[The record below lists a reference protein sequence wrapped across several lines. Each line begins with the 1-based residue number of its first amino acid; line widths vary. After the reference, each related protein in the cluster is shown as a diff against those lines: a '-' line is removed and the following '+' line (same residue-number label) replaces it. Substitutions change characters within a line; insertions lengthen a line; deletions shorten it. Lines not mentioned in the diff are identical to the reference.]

1 MKHLHASV
9 AIALGLSL
17 LAPSASA
24 RMLPGDMNTLGSD
37 EEREE
42 AKKRRLA
49 GEPGSGVPL
58 ERQIRPT
65 DSGRLQAPLP
75 LRPKDASEV
84 DGLKTMEELF
94 GRYKAAQEAASHTVA
109 SQLRIEGAKGGLV
122 LENHYDRQI
131 REHQAKARKMRAQA
145 IRRYGD
151 FLEVHPDDAT
161 WTPEI
166 MYRLA
171 ELHFEASTERL
182 ARQEDAFAIE
192 AAAYQKATEK
202 NPEANIEPPPS
213 PKADYVASVD
223 LYRSIVGRFPR
234 FHLGDGALYMMG
246 TLLYEMEQP
255 EQSRQSYLALA
266 CANKF
271 EPPNAEGT
279 NLPGKSFPE
288 GIYND
293 CNAWKKDSEFE
304 AEAWLRIGET
314 HYDADQFGPALE
326 AYAKAAGTPEDDLYD
341 EALIRMAWTLYLMR
355 EFPQAAQ
362 KFDEFILYADARRD
376 SEEVSGALALRD
388 DAVRYLAKTY
398 VEDDWDNDGNPDRPR
413 GYGRLDRDYSER
425 GNQRHVPEVYAAL
438 GDLLAYQTDFETAIG
453 IWQSTLDRWPMAA
466 AAPSIQDRILKAH
479 EMLQQ
484 KDGATKARDALATNY
499 LRGTKWFYAN
509 EGDPD
514 TIEAAL
520 KLAEGA
526 LVATAVDHHV
536 YAQEL
541 RGEGKTEEAKAEY
554 KIAARAYE
562 AYLERFPD
570 TESSYEYRYNFA
582 DALYYSDEY
591 LGAADQYGQVRDS
604 NIDNR
609 LQEDA
614 ATGAVLAYE
623 SYLEDQITGGGY
635 ARPDMPKDGAP
646 GPFDTPKDVPEVE
659 LALQESYD
667 RFVALRP
674 DAEQA
679 GTMAYQAAEI
689 SQRYLRFDEAQA
701 RFERVIDDYCS
712 QNIAINAGQAILDAR
727 VVLEDL
733 EGAQQWTQKLGEK
746 GCGEGAE
753 KEKFAG
759 QLTALGNAVR
769 FKEATILYD
778 AGEFEAAADRYV
790 ALVDQAPKD
799 PNADRALN
807 NAAVAYEN
815 IGRFSSASQTYKRIY
830 SAYPDSEFADDALLR
845 TGFNHARFFEYEEA
859 VESYTIL
866 AEDERY
872 KDSDFRDESLQNA
885 AEVLDALQE
894 YERSSQM
901 YQRFAEQTADPAE
914 AAEARFKAAQVL
926 GKTNKHAKTI
936 AAYQAFLNQ
945 HTADAGQS
953 ERVVESQLR
962 IGQAHELLGNQKKA
976 DEYYRQTV
984 AEFESRQL
992 KPASEAADFPSEAQF
1007 LLASA
1012 ELEKVS
1018 AAKISSTNPSK
1029 LEKESKQLLES
1040 AVAASLE
1047 FDKVVDYKRV
1057 DWALGATFS
1066 KGKALEQTAINLRDA
1081 PVPKQ
1086 LKEFSEPWF
1095 AYKDIV
1101 GAAADRF
1108 EAIALS
1114 EYEATIKLS
1123 KAYSVENEFTR
1134 AARERLNIYKPDEY
1148 PLLRQPALD
1157 LQVED
1162 LR

>member
-1 MKHLHASV
+1 MKRAFASL
-9 AIALGLSL
+9 LGLSL
-17 LAPSASA
+17 LAPSTALA
-24 RMLPGDMNTLGSD
+24 LPADMQNLGKD
-37 EEREE
+37 EDREKER
-42 AKKRRLA
+42 KRRIA

-58 ERQIRPT
+58 DRQIRPT
-65 DSGRLQAPLP
+65 DAGRLQAPLP
-75 LRPKDASEV
+75 LRPKDQTQAEAL
-84 DGLKTMEELF
+84 DTMEQLF
-94 GRYKAAQEAASHTVA
+94 GRYKAAHEAASHTVA
-109 SQLRIEGAKGGLV
+109 EQLKIGGAQGRRA

-131 REHQAKARKMRAQA
+131 RDHQAKARKMRAQA
-145 IRRYGD
+145 IRRYSD

-182 ARQEDAFAIE
+182 ARQEDAFAKE
-192 AAAYQKATEK
+192 VDAYQKALEK
-202 NPEANIEPPPS
+202 NPDAEPPAS
-213 PKADYVASVD
+213 PKADYGDSVG
-223 LYRSIVGRFPR
+223 LYRDIVARFPR

-246 TLLYEMEQP
+246 TLLYEMEEPQ
-255 EQSRQSYLALA
+255 QSRQSYLALA

-271 EPPNAEGT
+271 EPPNKDGS
-279 NLPGKSFPE
+279 NLSDNRFPE
-288 GIYND
+288 GIYDD
-293 CNAWKKDSEFE
+293 CDPWKQDSEFV

-314 HYDADQFGPALE
+314 HYDADQFGPALD
-326 AYAKAAGTPEDDLYD
+326 AYAKAAGSPEDDLYD

-355 EFPQAAQ
+355 EFPKAAL
-362 KFDEFILYADARRD
+362 KFDEFIRYADARRD

-388 DAVRYLAKTY
+388 DAVKYLAKTY
-398 VEDDWDNDGNPDRPR
+398 VEEDWNNDGNPDRIR
-413 GYGRLDRDYSER
+413 GYRRLDRDYRER
-425 GNQRHVPEVYAAL
+425 GNERHVPEVYAAL
-438 GDLLAYQTDFETAIG
+438 GDLLAYQTDFQTAIG
-453 IWQSTLDRWPMAA
+453 IWQTTLDRWPLAA
-466 AAPSIQDRILKAH
+466 AAPGIQDRILKAH
-479 EMLQQ
+479 EMLQD
-484 KDGATKARDALATNY
+484 KAGATKARDALATNY

-509 EGDPD
+509 EDDPD

-536 YAQEL
+536 LAQEL

-554 KIAARAYE
+554 AIAARAYE

-570 TESSYEYRYNFA
+570 TEASYEYRYNFA
-582 DALYYSDEY
+582 DALYYAGDY
-591 LGAADQYGQVRDS
+591 PAAAEQYGQVRDS

-614 ATGAVLAYE
+614 AIGAVLAYE
-623 SYLEDQITGGGY
+623 SYLEEQITAGGY
-635 ARPDMPKDGAP
+635 ARPDMPKDGME
-646 GPFDTPKDVPEVE
+646 GPFDTPKDVPEIE
-659 LALQESYD
+659 MALQESYD

-674 DAEQA
+674 DSDQA

-733 EGAQQWTQKLGEK
+733 EGAQQWTQTLAEK

-830 SAYPDSEFADDALLR
+830 TDYGDSEFADDALLR
-845 TGFNHARFFEYEEA
+845 TGFNHSRFFEYEEA

-872 KDSDFRDESLQNA
+872 KDSEYRDEGLKNA

-901 YQRFAEQTADPAE
+901 YQRFAEQTQDPAE

-926 GKTNKHAKTI
+926 GKTDQHKKTI
-936 AAYQAFLNQ
+936 SAYQAFVSQ
-945 HTADAGQS
+945 HNADAGQS
-953 ERVVESQLR
+953 ERVVEAQLR
-962 IGQAHELLGNQKKA
+962 IGQAHAALGNKKKA
-976 DEYYRQTV
+976 FEYYRQTV

-992 KPASEAADFPSEAQF
+992 KPAADAADFPSEAQF

-1012 ELEKVS
+1012 ELAKVS
-1018 AAKISSTNPSK
+1018 KSKVTSTRRKK
-1029 LEKESKQLLES
+1029 LEKESKQLLENV
-1040 AVAASLE
+1040 VAASNE

-1066 KGKALEQTAINLRDA
+1066 KGKALEQTAINLREA

-1086 LKEFSEPWF
+1086 LKEYSEAWF
-1095 AYKDIV
+1095 AYTDIV
-1101 GAAADRF
+1101 GQAANKF
-1108 EAIALS
+1108 EALAVS

-1134 AARERLNIYKPDEY
+1134 AARERLNIYKPEEY

-1157 LQVED
+1157 LQMED

>member
-1 MKHLHASV
+1 MKRLLLV
-9 AIALGLSL
+9 GLTL
-17 LAPSASA
+17 LAPATA
-24 RMLPGDMNTLGSD
+24 WALPGDLKDFAND
-37 EEREE
+37 EELDKER
-42 AKKRRLA
+42 KRRIA

-65 DSGRLQAPLP
+65 DAGRLQAPLP
-75 LRPKDASEV
+75 LRPKDPKEAEA
-84 DGLKTMEELF
+84 LETMEEMF
-94 GRYKAAQEAASHTVA
+94 GRYQAAHEAASHTVA
-109 SQLRIEGAKGGLV
+109 EQLKIGGAQGRRA
-122 LENHYDRQI
+122 LEQHYDRQI
-131 REHQAKARKMRAQA
+131 RDHQAKARKMRAQA
-145 IRRYGD
+145 IRRYAD
-151 FLEVHPDDAT
+151 FLQVHPDDAT

-182 ARQEDAFAIE
+182 ARQEDAFAKE
-192 AAAYQKATEK
+192 VDAYQKALEK
-202 NPEANIEPPPS
+202 NPDAEPPAS
-213 PKADYVASVD
+213 PKADYADSID
-223 LYRSIVGRFPR
+223 LYRDIVARFPR

-271 EPPNAEGT
+271 EPPDAAGS
-279 NLPGKSFPE
+279 NLASKSFPE
-288 GIYND
+288 GIYDD
-293 CNAWKKDSEFE
+293 CDPWKKDSEFV

-314 HYDADQFGPALE
+314 HYDADQFGPALD
-326 AYAKAAGTPEDDLYD
+326 AYARAATSPEDDLYD
-341 EALIRMAWTLYLMR
+341 EALIRIAWTLYLMR
-355 EFPQAAQ
+355 EFPEAAK

-376 SEEVSGALALRD
+376 SEEISGALALRD
-388 DAVRYLAKTY
+388 DAVKYLAKTY
-398 VEDDWDNDGNPDRPR
+398 VEEDWDNDGNPDRVQ
-413 GYGRLDRDYSER
+413 GYRRLDRDYKDR
-425 GNQRHVPEVYAAL
+425 GNERHVPEVYAAL
-438 GDLLAYQTDFETAIG
+438 GDLLAYQTDFKTAID

-466 AAPSIQDRILKAH
+466 AAPAIQDRILKAH
-479 EMLQQ
+479 EMLQD
-484 KDGATKARDALATNY
+484 KAGATRARDALATNY

-509 EGDPD
+509 EDDPD

-541 RGEGKTEEAKAEY
+541 RSEGKTEEAKAEY
-554 KIAARAYE
+554 AIAARAYE

-570 TESSYEYRYNFA
+570 TEASYEYRYNFA
-582 DALYYSDEY
+582 DALYYAGDY
-591 LGAADQYGQVRDS
+591 PKAAQQYAEVRDS

-614 ATGAVLAYE
+614 AIGAVLAYE
-623 SYLEDQITGGGY
+623 SYLEQQITSGGY
-635 ARPDMPKDGAP
+635 ARPDMPKDGME
-646 GPFDTPKDVPEVE
+646 GPFDTPKDVPETE
-659 LALQESYD
+659 LALQEAYD

-674 DAEQA
+674 DSDQA

-727 VVLEDL
+727 VVLGDL
-733 EGAQQWTQKLGEK
+733 EGAQKWTQTLGEK

-830 SAYPDSEFADDALLR
+830 SDYPDSEFADDALLR
-845 TGFNHARFFEYEEA
+845 TGFNHSRFFEYEEA

-866 AEDERY
+866 AQDERY
-872 KDSDFRDESLQNA
+872 KDSEFRDEGLKNA

-894 YERSSQM
+894 YERSAQM

-914 AAEARFKAAQVL
+914 SAEASFKAAQVL
-926 GKTNKHAKTI
+926 GKTKEHNKTI
-936 AAYQAFLNQ
+936 AAYQTYLNQ
-945 HTADAGQS
+945 HAADAGQS
-953 ERVVESQLR
+953 ERVVEAQLR
-962 IGQAHELLGNQKKA
+962 IGEAYAATGNQKKA
-976 DEYYRQTV
+976 FEYYRQTV

-992 KPASEAADFPSEAQF
+992 KPASDAADFPSEAQF
-1007 LLASA
+1007 LIASA
-1012 ELEKVS
+1012 ELDKVS
-1018 AAKISSTNPSK
+1018 QSKITSTRPNK
-1029 LEKESKQLLES
+1029 IEAESKKLLES
-1040 AVAASLE
+1040 VVAASSE

-1057 DWALGATFS
+1057 DWALGATYS
-1066 KGKALEQTAINLRDA
+1066 KGQALEQTAINLREA

-1086 LKEFSEPWF
+1086 LKEYSEAWF

-1101 GAAADRF
+1101 GQAADKF
-1108 EAIALS
+1108 EALALS
-1114 EYEATIKLS
+1114 EYESTIKLS

-1134 AARERLNIYKPDEY
+1134 AARERLNIYKPEEY

-1162 LR
+1162 MR

>member
-1 MKHLHASV
+1 MKRLRIGAFV
-9 AIALGLSL
+9 GLGLL
-17 LAPSASA
+17 LPSAA
-24 RMLPGDMNTLGSD
+24 AALPADLDKLGDD
-37 EEREE
+37 KERELE
-42 AKKRRLA
+42 RKRRIA

-65 DSGRLQAPLP
+65 DAGRLQAPLP
-75 LRPKDASEV
+75 VRPKSDKESEAL
-84 DGLKTMEELF
+84 DTLEQLL
-94 GRYKAAQEAASHTVA
+94 GRYKSAHHAASHTVGE
-109 SQLRIEGAKGGLV
+109 LLKIEGADGRRA

-145 IRRYGD
+145 IRRYSD

-171 ELHFEASTERL
+171 ELYFEASTERL
-182 ARQEDAFAIE
+182 ARQEDAFAKE
-192 AAAYQKATEK
+192 VDAYVKAQEK
-202 NPEANIEPPPS
+202 NPDAQVEPPAS
-213 PKADYVASVD
+213 PKADYSDSIA
-223 LYRSIVGRFPR
+223 LYRGIVGRFPR

-271 EPPNAEGT
+271 DPPDATGSNVAGNT
-279 NLPGKSFPE
+279 FPE
-288 GIYND
+288 GIYEGCD
-293 CNAWKKDSEFE
+293 PWKQDSEFV

-314 HYDADQFGPALE
+314 HYDADQFGPALD
-326 AYAKAAGTPEDDLYD
+326 AYAKAASSPEDDLYD
-341 EALIRMAWTLYLMR
+341 EALIRVAWTLYLMR
-355 EFPQAAQ
+355 EFPRAAK

-398 VEDDWDNDGNPDRPR
+398 VEEDWDNDGNPDRVR
-413 GYGRLDRDYSER
+413 GYRRLDRDYRER
-425 GNQRHVPEVYAAL
+425 GNERHVPEVYAAL
-438 GDLLAYQTDFETAIG
+438 GDLLAYQTDYQTAIG
-453 IWQSTLDRWPMAA
+453 IWQSTLDRWPLAA
-466 AAPSIQDRILKAH
+466 AAPSIQNRILEAYQ
-479 EMLQQ
+479 MLQE
-484 KDGATKARDALATNY
+484 KEGATRARDALATNY

-509 EGDPD
+509 EDDPD

-541 RGEGKTEEAKAEY
+541 RGEGKTEEAKVEY
-554 KIAARAYE
+554 GIAARAYE

-570 TESSYEYRYNFA
+570 TEASYEYRYNFA
-582 DALYYSDEY
+582 DALYYAGDY
-591 LGAADQYGQVRDS
+591 PKAAAQFAEVRDS

-609 LQEDA
+609 LQEEA
-614 ATGAVLAYE
+614 ASGAVLSYE
-623 SYLEDQITGGGY
+623 AYLEQQITAGGY
-635 ARPDMPKDGAP
+635 ARPDMPKDGME
-646 GPFDTPKDVPEVE
+646 GPFDQPSEIPEIE
-659 LALQESYD
+659 LALQEAYD

-674 DAEQA
+674 DADEA

-727 VVLEDL
+727 VVLGDL
-733 EGAQQWTQKLGEK
+733 EGAQEWTQTLGEK

-830 SAYPDSEFADDALLR
+830 SDYPDSEFADDALLR
-845 TGFNHARFFEYEEA
+845 TGFNHSRFFEYEEA
-859 VESYTIL
+859 VGSYTIL

-872 KDSDFRDESLQNA
+872 KDSEYRDEGLKNA

-901 YQRFAEQTADPAE
+901 YQRFAAQTDDPTE

-926 GKTNKHAKTI
+926 GKTDQHKKTI
-936 AAYQAFLNQ
+936 AAYQNFLNQ

-953 ERVVESQLR
+953 ERVVEAQLR
-962 IGQAHELLGNQKKA
+962 IGQAHAQLGNRKKA
-976 DEYYRQTV
+976 FEYYRQTV
-984 AEFESRQL
+984 AEFETRQL

-1007 LLASA
+1007 LLATA

-1018 AAKISSTNPSK
+1018 SARIKSTRPKK
-1029 LEKESKQLLES
+1029 LEKESKQLLDS
-1040 AVAASLE
+1040 VVAASKE

-1057 DWALGATFS
+1057 DWALGATLS
-1066 KGKALEQTAINLRDA
+1066 KGRALEQTAINLRDA
-1081 PVPKQ
+1081 PVPKS
-1086 LKEFSEPWF
+1086 LKEYSEVWF
-1095 AYKDIV
+1095 AYKDEV
-1101 GAAADRF
+1101 GRAADQF
-1108 EAIALS
+1108 EAMAIS

-1157 LQVED
+1157 MQVED

>member
-1 MKHLHASV
+1 MTRLSRLV
-9 AIALGLSL
+9 AAALVACVV
-17 LAPSASA
+17 APRAAGA
-24 RMLPGDMNTLGSD
+24 RMLPGDITQLAD
-37 EEREE
+37 EEERE
-42 AKKRRLA
+42 AQRLRRIA

-58 ERQIRPT
+58 DKQIRPT
-65 DSGRLQAPLP
+65 DAGRLQAPLP
-75 LRPKDASEV
+75 LRPRNQAEV
-84 DGLKTMEELF
+84 DALDTMEELL
-94 GRYKAAQEAASHTVA
+94 GRYKRAQDAASHTIA
-109 SQLRIEGAKGGLV
+109 ESLKIGGAQGRRA

-131 REHQAKARKMRAQA
+131 RDHQAKARKMRAQA
-145 IRRYGD
+145 IRRYAD
-151 FLEVHPDDAT
+151 FLEVHPNDAT

-171 ELHFEASTERL
+171 ELHFEASSERL
-182 ARQEDAFAIE
+182 ARQEDAFAKE
-192 AAAYQKATEK
+192 VEAYQIKLEK
-202 NPEANIEPPPS
+202 DPDAEPPPS
-213 PKADYVASVD
+213 PKVDYADSVT
-223 LYRSIVGRFPR
+223 LYRAIVDRFPR

-246 TLLYEMEQP
+246 TLLYEMEEP
-255 EQSRQSYLALA
+255 DQSRQSYLALA

-271 EPPNAEGT
+271 QPPKADGSNLAERR
-279 NLPGKSFPE
+279 FPD
-288 GIYND
+288 GIYD
-293 CNAWKKDSEFE
+293 ECNPWKTDSEFVP
-304 AEAWLRIGET
+304 EAWLRIGET
-314 HYDADQFGPALE
+314 HYDADQYGPALD
-326 AYAKAAGTPEDDLYD
+326 AFRKAATSPEDPLYD
-341 EALIRMAWTLYLMR
+341 EALIRIAWAQYLMR
-355 EFPQAAQ
+355 EFPAAA
-362 KFDEFILYADARRD
+362 KTFDEFIKYADLQRD
-376 SEEVSGALALRD
+376 SDEVSGALALRD
-388 DAVRYLAKTY
+388 DAIKYLAKTY
-398 VEDDWDNDGNPDRPR
+398 VEEDWDNDGNPDRVR
-413 GYGRLDRDYSER
+413 GYSRLDRDYRER
-425 GNQRHVPEVYAAL
+425 GNERHVPEVYAAL
-438 GDLLAYQTDFETAIG
+438 GDLLAYQTDFTTAIG
-453 IWQSTLDRWPMAA
+453 IWQSTLDRWPLAA

-479 EMLQQ
+479 EMLQD
-484 KDGATKARDALATNY
+484 KAGATRARDALATNY

-509 EGDPD
+509 EDDPD

-526 LVATAVDHHV
+526 LVATAVDHHI

-541 RGEGKTEEAKAEY
+541 RGEGKTEEAKVEY
-554 KIAARAYE
+554 GIAARAYE

-570 TESSYEYRYNFA
+570 TDASYEYRYNFA
-582 DALYYSDEY
+582 DALYYSGEHVD
-591 LGAADQYGQVRDS
+591 AAVQYGLVRDS

-614 ATGAVLAYE
+614 AVGAVLAYE
-623 SYLEDQITGGGY
+623 SYLEEQITSGGY
-635 ARPDMPKDGAP
+635 ARPDMPKDGMP
-646 GPFDTPKDVPEVE
+646 GPFDTPKDIPEVE
-659 LALQESYD
+659 RALQESYD
-667 RFVALRP
+667 RYVALRP

-689 SQRYLRFDEAQA
+689 SQRYLQFSEAQA

-790 ALVDQAPKD
+790 ALVDQAPND

-830 SAYPDSEFADDALLR
+830 SNYPDSEFADDALLR
-845 TGFNHARFFEYEEA
+845 TGFNHSRFFEYEEA

-866 AEDERY
+866 AQDERY
-872 KDSDFRDESLQNA
+872 KDSEFRDESLKNA

-894 YERSSQM
+894 YERSSKM

-926 GKTNKHAKTI
+926 GKTDEHRKTI
-936 AAYQAFLNQ
+936 GAYQAFLDQ

-953 ERVVESQLR
+953 ERVVEAQLR
-962 IGQAHELLGNQKKA
+962 IGQAHASLGSSKQA
-976 DEYYRQTV
+976 FDYYRRTV
-984 AEFESRQL
+984 AEFEARQL

-1007 LLASA
+1007 LIASA
-1012 ELEKVS
+1012 ELDRVS
-1018 AAKISSTNPSK
+1018 ASKIKSTNRSK
-1029 LEKESKQLLES
+1029 LEKESKALLDS
-1040 AVAASLE
+1040 VVAASGE

-1057 DWALGATFS
+1057 DWALGATYS

-1086 LKEFSEPWF
+1086 LKEYSESWF

-1101 GAAADRF
+1101 GAAADKF
-1108 EAIALS
+1108 EALALS
-1114 EYEATIKLS
+1114 EYGATLKLS

-1134 AARERLNIYKPDEY
+1134 AARERLNIYKPEEY

>member
-1 MKHLHASV
+1 MKARAILAGCLSCCLGSMAHAS
-9 AIALGLSL
+9 A
-17 LAPSASA
+17 
-24 RMLPGDMNTLGSD
+24 LPGDLD
-37 EEREE
+37 DLADADKERL
-42 AKKRRLA
+42 KRIA

-65 DSGRLQAPLP
+65 DGGRLQAPLP
-75 LRPKDASEV
+75 RRAKDAAEEEA
-84 DGLKTMEELF
+84 LETMEGLF
-94 GRYKAAQEAASHTVA
+94 SRYKEAHEAASHTVA
-109 SQLRIEGAKGGLV
+109 ESLKVGGAQGRRALQT
-122 LENHYDRQI
+122 HYDRQI
-131 REHQAKARKMRAQA
+131 RDHQARARKMRAQA
-145 IRRYGD
+145 IRRYDD
-151 FLEVHPDDAT
+151 FLKVHPDDAT

-182 ARQEDAFAIE
+182 ARQEDAFAKE
-192 AAAYQKATEK
+192 VDAYQKELEK
-202 NPEANIEPPPS
+202 NPDAEPPPS
-213 PKADYVASVD
+213 PKAEYMDSIK
-223 LYRSIVGRFPR
+223 LYRDIVARFPR

-246 TLLYEMEQP
+246 TLLYEMEEP

-266 CANKF
+266 CSNKF
-271 EPPNAEGT
+271 DPPAPDGS
-279 NLPGKSFPE
+279 NLVGSNVFPE
-288 GIYND
+288 GIYAD
-293 CNAWKKDSEFE
+293 CAAWKEGGEFT
-304 AEAWLRIGET
+304 AEAWLRIGEV

-326 AYAKAAGTPEDDLYD
+326 AYAQAASSPEDDLYD
-341 EALIRMAWTLYLMR
+341 EALIRVAWTLYLMR
-355 EFPQAAQ
+355 DFPQAAL
-362 KFDEFILYADARRD
+362 KFDEFIRYADSQRD
-376 SEEVSGALALRD
+376 AEVKSGALALRD
-388 DAVRYLAKTY
+388 DAVKYLAKTY
-398 VEDDWDNDGNPDRPR
+398 VEEDWNNDGNPDRIR
-413 GYGRLDRDYSER
+413 GYKRLDRDYSQR
-425 GNQRHVPEVYAAL
+425 GNERHVPEVYAAL
-438 GDLLAYQTDFETAIG
+438 GDLLAYQTDFNTAIR
-453 IWQSTLDRWPMAA
+453 IWRSTLERWPLAA
-466 AAPSIQDRILKAH
+466 AAPSIQDRILKAY
-479 EMLQQ
+479 EMLQD
-484 KDGATKARDALATNY
+484 KAGATAARDALATNY
-499 LRGTKWFYAN
+499 LRGGTWFMAN
-509 EGDPD
+509 EEDPD
-514 TIEAAL
+514 AIEEAL

-536 YAQEL
+536 LAQEM
-541 RGEGKTEEAKAEY
+541 RAAGEQDKAQAEY
-554 KIAARAYE
+554 EIAARAYE

-582 DALYYSDEY
+582 DALYYSGAY
-591 LGAADQYGQVRDS
+591 LAAADQYGQVRDS

-614 ATGAVLAYE
+614 AIGAVLSYE
-623 SYLEDQITGGGY
+623 SYLEEQIASGGFS
-635 ARPDMPKDGAP
+635 RPDMPKDGME
-646 GPFDTPKDVPEVE
+646 GPFDAPLDIPE
-659 LALQESYD
+659 LMLSLQESYD
-667 RFVALRP
+667 RFVQVRP

-679 GTMAYQAAEI
+679 GTMSYQAAEI
-689 SQRYLRFDEAQA
+689 SQRYLHFDEAQA

-830 SAYPDSEFADDALLR
+830 SEYPDSEFADDALLR
-845 TGFNHARFFEYEEA
+845 TGFNHSRFFEYEEA
-859 VESYTIL
+859 VGSYQIL

-872 KDSDFRDESLQNA
+872 KDSEFRDEGLKNA

-894 YERSSQM
+894 YERSAKM
-901 YQRFAEQTADPAE
+901 YQRYSDQVDDPDASAE
-914 AAEARFKAAQVL
+914 ASFEAAQVM
-926 GKTNKHAKTI
+926 GKTSSHRQTISAYQSFLDKHA
-936 AAYQAFLNQ
+936 Q
-945 HTADAGQS
+945 DAGQD
-953 ERVVESQLR
+953 ERVVEAQLR
-962 IGQAHELLGNQKKA
+962 IGQAHAALGNEKKA
-976 DEYYRQTV
+976 QEYYRSTV
-984 AEFESRQL
+984 AAFESRAL

-1007 LLASA
+1007 LLAST
-1012 ELEKVS
+1012 ELKRVS
-1018 AAKISSTNPSK
+1018 AARIKSTNKRK
-1029 LEKESKQLLES
+1029 LEKESKQLLDS
-1040 AVAASLE
+1040 VVAASGE

-1057 DWALGATFS
+1057 DWALGATFN

-1081 PVPKQ
+1081 PVPRQ
-1086 LKEFSEPWF
+1086 LKEYSDSWF

-1101 GAAADRF
+1101 GQAADKF
-1108 EAIALS
+1108 EAMALS
-1114 EYEATIKLS
+1114 EYESTLKLAN
-1123 KAYSVENEFTR
+1123 AYSTENEFTR
-1134 AARERLNIYKPDEY
+1134 AARERLNIYKPEEY